1 MFFEIQ
7 ILFYLFFEIY
17 MFSLYKFDIYRLEI
31 SRLEI
36 CVFEIYNLIVIQA

>member
-7 ILFYLFFEIY
+7 ILFCLFFEIY
-17 MFSLYKFDIYRLEI
+17 MFSQHKFDIYRLEI